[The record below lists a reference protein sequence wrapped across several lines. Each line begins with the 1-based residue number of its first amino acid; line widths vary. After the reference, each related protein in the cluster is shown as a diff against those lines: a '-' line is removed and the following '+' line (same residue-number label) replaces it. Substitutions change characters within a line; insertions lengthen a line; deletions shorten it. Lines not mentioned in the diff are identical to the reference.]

1 DAVEHVFEEGLRPK
15 ADADADDAGG
25 GEQRG
30 EVDAQNVENVEQ
42 NDEADDCVGGG
53 AQDGG
58 DGADFGGALG
68 VLDVRVRDAA
78 HAVDEETD
86 DAYEDEGDGQDDQ
99 HLREVFVD
107 EGEPVAV
114 PVVDDIGEG
123 GVVLH
128 KECEKEHDD
137 DASGYSRGS
146 GFGLRISISRSG
158 WLDAENWVSFIHKD
172 LPQMLVIL

>member
-1 DAVEHVFEEGLRPK
+1 GAIAVAQLGQAQGKVLDGAGEGGELDGVADVVLVFDEDEDAVEHVFEEGLRPK

-107 EGEPVAV
+107 EGESVAV
-114 PVVDDIGEG
+114 PVVDDIGES
-123 GVVLH
+123 GVVLRREH
-128 KECEKEHDD
+128 EKEHDD
-137 DASGYSRGS
+137 
-146 GFGLRISISRSG
+146 
-158 WLDAENWVSFIHKD
+158 
-172 LPQMLVIL
+172 